1 MIYQIKISLKDIRP
15 EIWRRIQI
23 DSETTLYEM
32 HHIIQIAMNWW
43 NYHLYQF
50 VINDKLNRNRTRYGN
65 PELLDDPDS
74 TDDRSAL
81 ISSILFNEKDT
92 LIYEYDFG
100 DSWKHL
106 IKLEK
111 IIQIGKIKYPKC
123 TAGKLN
129 TPPEDCGGISG
140 FYNFVDIMS
149 DKKSRDYKST
159 KKWYGGEYDPAFID
173 IAKINENLEKLTDFI
188 KEYEIAWEI

>member
-23 DSETTLYEM
+23 DSNASLYEL
-32 HHIIQIAMNWW
+32 HHIIQIAFNWW

-50 VINDKLNRNRTRYGN
+50 VINDKLYKTRTRYGN
-65 PELLDDPDS
+65 PELLDDPEAI
-74 TDDRSAL
+74 DDRSTL
-81 ISSILFNEKDT
+81 LSSILFNEKDT

-111 IIQIGKIKYPKC
+111 IIQIGKIKHLKC

-129 TPPEDCGGISG
+129 TPPEDCGGVPG
-140 FYNFVDIMS
+140 FYNFVEIMS

-159 KKWYGGEYDPAFID
+159 KKWYGGEFDPTSFNIV
-173 IAKINENLEKLTDFI
+173 KINENLEKLTDFI
-188 KEYEIAWEI
+188 KEYEKAWEI

>member
-23 DSETTLYEM
+23 DSNTSLYEL
-32 HHIIQIAMNWW
+32 HHIIQITFNWL

-50 VINDKLNRNRTRYGN
+50 VINDKLFKTRTRYGN
-65 PELLDDPDS
+65 PELLDDHEVI
-74 TDDRSAL
+74 DDRSTLLPL
-81 ISSILFNEKDT
+81 ILINEKDT

-111 IIQIGKIKYPKC
+111 IIQIGKINHPKC

-129 TPPEDCGGISG
+129 TPPEDCGGVSG
-140 FYNFVDIMS
+140 FYNLVEIMS

-159 KKWYGGEYDPAFID
+159 KKW
-173 IAKINENLEKLTDFI
+173 
-188 KEYEIAWEI
+188 

>member
-23 DSETTLYEM
+23 DSKTTLYEM
-32 HHIIQIAMNWW
+32 HHIIQIVMNWR

-50 VINDKLNRNRTRYGN
+50 VINDKLYRTRIRYGN
-65 PELLDDPDS
+65 AELLDDPEAI
-74 TDDRSAL
+74 DDRSTL
-81 ISSILFNEKDT
+81 ISSILINEKDT

-100 DSWKHL
+100 DSWEHL

-111 IIQIGKIKYPKC
+111 IIQIGKIMHPKC

-129 TPPEDCGGISG
+129 TPPEDCGGIPG

-159 KKWYGGEYDPAFID
+159 RKWYGGEYDPIFMD
-173 IAKINENLEKLTDFI
+173 LAKINENLEKLTDFI